1 MRSWRVRRRRW
12 GDGFGRVVEVKGLL
26 GRLDIVVVLGGV
38 VVADGVVIRFSYLP
52 ISSVVDRFG
61 DC

>member
-38 VVADGVVIRFSYLP
+38 VVADGGVI
-52 ISSVVDRFG
+52 
-61 DC
+61 